1 MKTKSLLIASV
12 AALTASTAAFGAVSS
27 NIVGYTKLTLNDGF
41 NLVANTLNASNNSAE
56 ALFASTPAGTQIYR
70 WAAGTF
76 KVLNNLDG
84 AGTWTGNDFALNPG
98 EAVFI
103 KIPKGGATSVYLV
116 GEVVTKPAAISLT
129 STKGS
134 FNFVSSVL
142 PVAGA
147 LDTDLQ
153 YTPNDGDKVFT
164 WNNATGKYSVAS
176 YAGGWLTADTKAPS
190 VAIGQGL
197 VIQTL
202 TAGASWTQTFTVGN

>member
-129 STKGS
+129 NAKGS

-142 PVAGA
+142 PIAGA
-147 LDTDLQ
+147 IDTDLQ
-153 YTPNDGDKVFT
+153 FTPNDGDKVFT
-164 WNNATGKYSVAS
+164 WNNASGKYSVAS
-176 YAGGWLTADTKAPS
+176 YAGGWLSGAAPT